1 MSRTPAPVPP
11 NPMILYEGQCP
22 RSGAW
27 LQLPCTPAAQA
38 AARHLMAELAQ
49 DPLYQREGKM
59 YGVLLVQTGAGTTL
73 TLKGFSGLLQGERAV
88 EGWVPPIPGRAQVA
102 LAEVQT
108 LRQLEDL
115 TAEIVAL
122 QNLPER
128 QAYAQLQQ
136 QQSAEWQALKAL
148 HQEQRQHRHQQ
159 RQQAQATLSGAD
171 LTAVLTELDRQSQ
184 QEGRQRRRLKALHQ
198 QAIAPLQTCCQQ
210 ADDRLRLL
218 KQRRKALSRQLQAQ
232 MHGVYRLQNFAG
244 DSTTL
249 QDLLPTGLPTGTGDC
264 AAPKLLHYAASQG
277 WQPLGLAEF
286 WWGPP
291 QGDKWPGQFYGPCRD
306 RCQPIMGF
314 LLSGA
319 NLATPPDLISSA
331 IPPALDLPIL
341 YEDLDLI
348 VVDKPAGLLS
358 VPGRSSDRQD
368 SVLSRLRCQYP
379 EGDQLQAVHRLDQD
393 TSGLLLIARHPQ
405 AYRALSQQFAQHQV
419 IKHYE
424 AIVTRPLTLQTGTL
438 TLPLWGDP
446 RERPRQQVN
455 WQRGKPSISHYRV
468 LETTGEQSRLELQ
481 PLTGRTHQ
489 LRVHAAHP
497 QGLNAPILGDRLYG
511 NDPSPQ
517 TRLHL
522 HAVSLTCKHPT
533 QDKTVCFASPA
544 PF

>member
-1 MSRTPAPVPP
+1 
-11 NPMILYEGQCP
+11 MILYEGQCP

-27 LQLPCTPAAQA
+27 LQLPCTPAAQV

-49 DPLYQREGKM
+49 NPVYQREGKM
-59 YGVLLVQTGAGTTL
+59 YGVLLVQTRTGTTL
-73 TLKGFSGLLQGERAV
+73 TLRGFSGLLQGSGEV

-108 LRQLEDL
+108 LSQLKDL
-115 TAEIVAL
+115 TAEIVQL

-128 QAYAQLQQ
+128 QDYAQQQ
-136 QQSAEWQALKAL
+136 AQQTAEWQALKAL
-148 HQEQRQHRHQQ
+148 HQEERQHRQQ
-159 RQQAQATLSGAD
+159 HRQYCQATLNGTA
-171 LTAVLTELDRQSQ
+171 LTAALTELDRQSQ
-184 QEGRQRRRLKALHQ
+184 EAGRQRRRLKALHQ
-198 QAIAPLQTCCQQ
+198 QAIAPLQTRCQQ
-210 ADDRLRLL
+210 ADDRLSFL
-218 KQRRKALSRQLQAQ
+218 KQRRKVLSRQLQAQ

-244 DSTTL
+244 DSATL

-277 WQPLGLAEF
+277 WHPLGLAEF

-291 QGDKWPGQFYGPCRD
+291 QGDKWPGEFYGPCRD
-306 RCQPIMGF
+306 RCQPLMGF

-319 NLATPPDLISSA
+319 NLATPAELSA
-331 IPPALDLPIL
+331 PALDLPIL
-341 YEDLDLI
+341 CEDVDLI

-379 EGDQLQAVHRLDQD
+379 EAEQLQAVHRLDQD
-393 TSGLLLIARHPQ
+393 TSGVLLLARHPL
-405 AYRALSQQFAQHQV
+405 AYQALSQQFAQRQV
-419 IKHYE
+419 VKHYE
-424 AIVTRPLTLQTGTL
+424 AIVTRPLTLGTGTL

-446 RERPRQQVN
+446 LERPRQQVN
-455 WQRGKPSISHYRV
+455 WQRGKLSISHYRV
-468 LETTGEQSRLELQ
+468 LQTSEEQSRVEFQ
-481 PLTGRTHQ
+481 PVTGRTHQ
-489 LRVHAAHP
+489 LRVQSAHP

-511 NDPSPQ
+511 NTAPQ
-517 TRLHL
+517 IRLHL

-533 QDKTVCFASPA
+533 QDKAIYFSSPV